1 MRRHLLIRQLVSEK
15 NEMNDLDA
23 SQIGEYG
30 FEALSEKESQ
40 WSISGIMGDAVAWRR
55 SRRWKQRI
63 KIIL

>member
-40 WSISGIMGDAVAWRR
+40 WSISEIMGDAVAWRR